1 MVNTNDGCVGVQ
13 DKLIGDTDR
22 APNKRK
28 RTRKVRPYPIDTLE
42 DALAIA
48 RAIQDSNAGL
58 PFDRV
63 LLARVL
69 GTTPASSSYTI
80 KLNSA
85 AKYGLTQGR
94 YNDDRITLTPRGEA
108 IVAPKRSD
116 ELEQALIEAAMQPEV
131 FRRFYLT
138 LDGKRLPED
147 QYAQNMLQREF
158 GVDPELA
165 AECLAIIKANG
176 VYAGIIGE
184 ASGSLEVALKEA
196 PVPGQVAIADAI
208 NTPPH
213 SDISPRQP
221 RIFVGESTSAQAV
234 QLVKDVLDEFGIA
247 HGASARDSGDTQPV
261 PAQASSIMRECTA
274 AILVIFNN
282 DLSRDLDS
290 TSAER
295 VLYQAGAASALY
307 GGAIVVL
314 SEVGLDLPSDLR
326 SLPNVAFDPSKTGD
340 AAFGL
345 LKELHRVN
353 AVKVKP

>member
-1 MVNTNDGCVGVQ
+1 VQ
-13 DKLIGDTDR
+13 DKLDGHPDNT
-22 APNKRK
+22 PNKRK

-48 RAIQDSNAGL
+48 RAIQESNAGL

-63 LLARVL
+63 LLAGVL
-69 GTTPASSSYTI
+69 GTTPASSGYTI

-147 QYAQNMLQREF
+147 PYAQNMIQREL

-165 AECLAIIKANG
+165 GECLAIIKANG
-176 VYAGIIGE
+176 VYAGIINE
-184 ASGSLEVALKEA
+184 AAGSLEVALKEA
-196 PVPGQVAIADAI
+196 PTPGQVASPEASSI
-208 NTPPH
+208 PPE
-213 SDISPRQP
+213 SDLSTRQF
-221 RIFVGESTSAQAV
+221 RIFVGESKNTEAV

-247 HGASARDSGDTQPV
+247 HGASTRDSGDTQLV
-261 PAQASSIMRECTA
+261 AAQVSSIMRECTA
-274 AILVIFNN
+274 AVLVIFAD
-282 DLSRDLDS
+282 DLSQDRD
-290 TSAER
+290 SAAADR
-295 VLYQAGAASALY
+295 VLYQAGAASAFY
-307 GGAIVVL
+307 GKAIVVL
-314 SEVGLDLPSDLR
+314 SEVGLELPSDLR

-345 LKELHRVN
+345 LKELHRVD
-353 AVKVKP
+353 AIKVKS